1 MPRVTLDLSLEE
13 IKSLILQLPS
23 EELLAVADAI
33 EERRETMVMMQLA
46 ETSFSEWNEAGEDL
60 YDA

>member
-46 ETSFSEWNEAGEDL
+46 ETGFSEWNEEGEDL

>member
-13 IKSLILQLPS
+13 IKALILQLPPA
-23 EELLAVADAI
+23 ELLSVADAI
-33 EERRETMVMMQLA
+33 EERRETASMMQLA
-46 ETSFSEWNEAGEDL
+46 ETGFAEWTEEGEDL